1 MTITDLNSKIAAL
14 VSEIAAAELRVSNL
28 YHTLE
33 KLEQGDS
40 WHDGFRLHFGRHAKA
55 ARTRFTKAER
65 DLRRL
70 RDRHALLT
78 APDRL
83 ANRFNA

>member
-1 MTITDLNSKIAAL
+1 MNTTDTHAQLAELAKEISK
-14 VSEIAAAELRVSNL
+14 AELRVSNL

-70 RDRHALLT
+70 RDRHAFLS
-78 APDRL
+78 ARL
-83 ANRFNA
+83 SA

>member
-1 MTITDLNSKIAAL
+1 MINTDLNAQIAAL
-14 VSEIAAAELRVSNL
+14 AREIAAADIRVSNL

-78 APDRL
+78 ARL
-83 ANRFNA
+83 AA